1 MVALPL
7 PEAQVDELLYC
18 FFVTFLQRNS
28 NRQLMVAFPALWF
41 SGGRFL
47 PEARHYT
54 MLVHPSLVTL
64 DCGNPYA

>member
-28 NRQLMVAFPALWF
+28 NLQLMVAFPL
-41 SGGRFL
+41 SGFQEAAVFL
-47 PEARHYT
+47 F
-54 MLVHPSLVTL
+54 
-64 DCGNPYA
+64 